1 MLLPWAFS
9 LSNSTLLTS
18 SSKFPWR
25 RSLISSKSEVFVWT
39 YCQVTPVAINIV
51 VLLLRVAKGY
61 PQFSRSS
68 LGTPGRHYSLPR
80 RRSQRLVT
88 RSFPTWGRNAWRAHN
103 SVCLG
108 GYWHYDPPIQ
118 PPTQRRRCQA
128 CHSFLS
134 TRNAWRGLHLS
145 GSSSNKQLVIIDI
158 TKSIIRARVV
168 RSILDKKRN
177 VKEFLFLSH
186 GPTWEEPF
194 LHENSCIHISLNW
207 RNELNEDMNIV
218 YHRLP
223 YFSVWL
229 KRSKATV
236 LVFNE
241 ERNLR
246 IRDSHVIKLIAKRWL
261 QGMDLVYFR

>member
-9 LSNSTLLTS
+9 LSNSTLFIS
-18 SSKFPWR
+18 PSKFPWR

-39 YCQVTPVAINIV
+39 YCQVI
-51 VLLLRVAKGY
+51 
-61 PQFSRSS
+61 
-68 LGTPGRHYSLPR
+68 
-80 RRSQRLVT
+80 
-88 RSFPTWGRNAWRAHN
+88 
-103 SVCLG
+103 
-108 GYWHYDPPIQ
+108 PIQ

-207 RNELNEDMNIV
+207 RNELNKDMNIV